1 MIEDEKILQQIS
13 SDLTPAGRGHTHFLQ
28 SVEGSDS
35 VLLLLE
41 ADEEELS
48 HLSLLD
54 DGVGLGVVGTGAKLP
69 ELVQDAEIPVPYQ
82 YKIIE
87 NVSKKI
93 V

>member
-1 MIEDEKILQQIS
+1 MFVIQHLKGYKGVTRENKIGIFQTEPFSTII
-13 SDLTPAGRGHTHFLQ
+13 
-28 SVEGSDS
+28 
-35 VLLLLE
+35 
-41 ADEEELS
+41 
-48 HLSLLD
+48 D

-82 YKIIE
+82 YKIIG